1 MGIGLR
7 GWRIDMWPLMTKLGG
22 LQAGFRN
29 RKVAMPDERATSAER
44 VIALETALTGF
55 AERKTDTVVTPSVGL
70 TFDSIIEAYDFYN
83 LYSWETGFGIRY
95 AKSRTNV
102 KGTRCM
108 QEFVCCCSGKPKEPN
123 STSSRCQCQAMIR
136 LLRTDDDG
144 WYINEFRSSHNHQ
157 MLNTCAEKLHFP
169 SHRHI
174 DKYTRELVSQLREN
188 NVNLSKVYSTLATFF
203 GRVENVPFTKRC
215 LRTLCGKLSREQA
228 DDDVRKTMAIFS
240 EMKVQDS
247 EFSYNVQ
254 VDDESR
260 IRTLMWT
267 NGRSKKQYHHF
278 GDVVTFD
285 TTYKTNLYDM
295 PFGIFVGVN
304 NHFQSVLYAGVL
316 MRDETVDTF
325 KWIFDE
331 FVKMMG
337 GKRPITILTDQA
349 RAMEVAIEDVYPD
362 ATQRWCKWHILK
374 KAKESLGSNYT
385 KKSDFRAEFHKLVHE
400 MLTIEEFED
409 RWAALLEKYS
419 LTKNTHLTQ
428 IYETRQKWAKPYF
441 AGKFCARQTSTG
453 RSESANHMLK
463 QYVPPSCSMN
473 LFVKQYNKLQFD
485 REQEEGFQ
493 EKRTRLSGAVLKV
506 NTPLE
511 MHASKVYTRKMFEIF
526 GGILYESGSY
536 DVEEIIPKQK
546 YIVTHVKAEKR
557 EKWFKCRYEVNVSDN
572 LGYFSCICG
581 LFEHMGMVCCHSLQV
596 MNVLRLK
603 EIPPRHILKRWSIH
617 GRDNLPDHLKHY
629 QQDMGPPDAPTYR
642 HSALYITALEVVKM
656 GDRNLESYK
665 FMLDGLVDLRE
676 RGAKISAPNDG
687 LGIAEQQVSNTGVA
701 GGSNGKTKSCKAAC
715 SVRSVEGNH
724 LSAGGATSVSVH
736 PPASQGE
743 GRTKSQDMAS
753 EGSCP
758 NANSYNSDYSETA
771 SRLDVNVGDSMLA
784 PEREKKRGRPTT
796 SRDKAPYEKGSNK
809 RSRFCSI
816 CRGKGHKSS
825 TCPDR
830 GDAPKKER
838 KVGTCSKCGL
848 PKKERKVGTCSKC
861 GLPGHRK
868 TTCSKPLVSSMPG
881 VPPAH
886 SFPGT
891 FV

>member
-1 MGIGLR
+1 MLR
-7 GWRIDMWPLMTKLGG
+7 EVTEDDPSGRFVDLMDFVEVRSETGNVDLDDNRASRMENRYTALDDKVGWVT
-22 LQAGFRN
+22 RN

-44 VIALETALTGF
+44 VTALETALTGF

-108 QEFVCCCSGKPKEPN
+108 QEFVCCCSGKPKEAN

-144 WYINEFRSSHNHQ
+144 WYINEFRSSHNHS

-188 NVNLSKVYSTLATFF
+188 NVNLSKVDNILATFF

-215 LRTLCGKLSREQA
+215 LRTLCWKLSREQA
-228 DDDVRKTMAIFS
+228 DDDVQKTMAIFS
-240 EMKVQDS
+240 ELKVQDG
-247 EFSYNVQ
+247 EFTYNVQ

-349 RAMEVAIEDVYPD
+349 RAMEVAIEEIYPD
-362 ATQRWCKWHILK
+362 ATHRWCKWHILK

-385 KKSDFRAEFHKLVHE
+385 KKSDFRAEFHNLVHE

-409 RWAALLEKYS
+409 GWVALLEKYS
-419 LTKNTHLTQ
+419 LTKNTYLTQ

-463 QYVPPSCSMN
+463 QYVPPSCLMN

-511 MHASKVYTRKMFEIF
+511 VHASKIYTRKMFEIF

-536 DVEEIIPKQK
+536 GVEEIIPKQK
-546 YIVTHVKAEKR
+546 YMVTHVKAEKR
-557 EKWFKCRYEVNVSDN
+557 EKWFKCRYEVNVFDN

-596 MNVLRLK
+596 MNVLRLR
-603 EIPPRHILKRWSIH
+603 EIPHRHILKRWSIH

-656 GDRNLESYK
+656 GDRNLEAYK
-665 FMLDGLVDLRE
+665 FMLDGLVDLR
-676 RGAKISAPNDG
+676 R
-687 LGIAEQQVSNTGVA
+687 
-701 GGSNGKTKSCKAAC
+701 
-715 SVRSVEGNH
+715 
-724 LSAGGATSVSVH
+724 
-736 PPASQGE
+736 
-743 GRTKSQDMAS
+743 
-753 EGSCP
+753 
-758 NANSYNSDYSETA
+758 ET
-771 SRLDVNVGDSMLA
+771 RL
-784 PEREKKRGRPTT
+784 
-796 SRDKAPYEKGSNK
+796 
-809 RSRFCSI
+809 
-816 CRGKGHKSS
+816 
-825 TCPDR
+825 
-830 GDAPKKER
+830 
-838 KVGTCSKCGL
+838 
-848 PKKERKVGTCSKC
+848 
-861 GLPGHRK
+861 
-868 TTCSKPLVSSMPG
+868 
-881 VPPAH
+881 AH
-886 SFPGT
+886 T
-891 FV
+891 IDLLW